1 MLFRLPSMVPSHSSG
16 LSLSLELT
24 LCLLQAWCIASM
36 FPQPSIYSLSIVFIA
51 HSQVQTP
58 KEGRQEK
65 KESSS
70 LKEDNRR
77 LKNQRAHSLSET
89 IATQLFVKYGPG
101 CGRYYNFPRKARNLH
116 FHV

>member
-1 MLFRLPSMVPSHSSG
+1 MVPSHSSG

-77 LKNQRAHSLSET
+77 LKNQHTLCQRQLLLSCLLSMGLVVVDIIIFPEKLET
-89 IATQLFVKYGPG
+89 CIFMFKKIP
-101 CGRYYNFPRKARNLH
+101 N
-116 FHV
+116 